1 MNLGMRFSHER
12 QVDLIE
18 LRGPPEHGKC
28 ENDSACGT
36 VKFRMTRAIWSGKLV
51 LSCWKDILDFSL
63 KKDSEQTKIKVERIY
78 QTISPELLESL
89 KKPSKSI
96 RLNTSNYTFAGI
108 RSTFMFKLTPIIIT
122 DNTIPSKYQ
131 FLTKKIM
138 SNDDKTDPWSST
150 EINILK
156 SFVRLDENLYLF
168 DSTI

>member
-1 MNLGMRFSHER
+1 MNLGMRFCHER

-36 VKFRMTRAIWSGKLV
+36 VKFRMTKAIWSGKLV
-51 LSCWKDILDFSL
+51 LSCWQDILDFSL

-78 QTISPELLESL
+78 QTIDPELLADL

-96 RLNTSNYTFAGI
+96 RSNTGNYTFAGI
-108 RSTFMFKLTPIIIT
+108 RSTFMFKLSPIIFSE
-122 DNTIPSKYQ
+122 DNIPAKYN

-138 SNDDKTDPWSST
+138 SNNDEIDPWEVT
-150 EINILK
+150 EIKILK
-156 SFVRLDENLYLF
+156 SFVRIDENLFLF
-168 DSTI
+168 NTSV